1 MTSLPKT
8 AIKRMSRAL
17 PKGML
22 PLARKLV
29 KKTLR
34 RERPLW
40 TMLPLSVPLS
50 LHIDPSNS
58 CNFRCSFCPTG
69 RRDLLAEVKRPQ
81 GLMAPELFFR
91 IIDQVHAMTRTHR
104 RKIKKLHLYKD
115 GEPLLNPHFFALAAY
130 AKSKGVA
137 DEVSTTTNG
146 SLLNESVID
155 KLIDCRIDSVRISI
169 EQVTDAG
176 YARITGTRA
185 RYDAIREN
193 VARLF
198 HAKKTRRS
206 GLRIIAKIT
215 DCGLSADEKATFI
228 RDFSPIAD
236 EVRIDTLMGWSASD
250 RADFTLGHHVD
261 TGMDGSSPIVD
272 RECCPEPFS
281 SLAINFDGSVSVC
294 CVDWSHGTIVGDAR
308 HQDLESIWNGERLRA
323 FRLKHLT
330 GRRQEI
336 PVCAHCHYL
345 KGKHPLTDL
354 SGKKAEVLRRMN
366 LGSATTK
373 GASKSS

>member
-1 MTSLPKT
+1 MSL
-8 AIKRMSRAL
+8 AL
-17 PKGML
+17 PKSMM
-22 PLARKLV
+22 PLARKMA
-29 KKTLR
+29 KKAFR

-40 TMLPLSVPLS
+40 TMLPLPVPLS
-50 LHIDPSNS
+50 LHIDPSNV
-58 CNFRCSFCPTG
+58 CNFRCAFCPTG
-69 RRDLLAEVKRPQ
+69 RHDLLAEVKRPR
-81 GLMAPELFFR
+81 GFMKPELLYR
-91 IIDQVHAMTRTHR
+91 IIDQAHAMTRTHR

-115 GEPLLNPHFFALAAY
+115 GEPLLNPHFFAMAAY

-146 SLLNESVID
+146 SLLDDGVID
-155 KLIDCRIDSVRISI
+155 KLIACGIDSVRISI
-169 EQVTDAG
+169 EQVTDFG
-176 YARITGTRA
+176 YARITTTRA
-185 RYDAIREN
+185 RYSAIREN
-193 VARLF
+193 VARLYR
-198 HAKKTRRS
+198 AKKTRRT
-206 GLRIIAKIT
+206 GLWIIAKIT
-215 DCGLSADEKATFI
+215 DCGLSQAEKATFI
-228 RDFSPIAD
+228 HDFSPIAD

-261 TGMDGSSPIVD
+261 TGMDGTSPIVE

-308 HQDLESIWNGERLRA
+308 HQDLESIWNGEPLRA

-354 SGKKAEVLRRMN
+354 SGKRAEVLRRMK
-366 LGSATTK
+366 LGPERAGNSRA
-373 GASKSS
+373 